1 MAKEKETKAKA
12 KTAKK
17 VTKKEEK
24 AKSKTVK
31 KTVTEKKV
39 KEAVLDDDEDI
50 ESLDTI
56 KARLLKKAKAD
67 GGEIEQAEI
76 QDAIS
81 FLDLEDKDVD
91 DLINYFK

>member
-1 MAKEKETKAKA
+1 MAKKAEATAKKATKTTKKA
-12 KTAKK
+12 ENKTAKK
-17 VTKKEEK
+17 V
-24 AKSKTVK
+24 VK
-31 KTVTEKKV
+31 EKKV
-39 KEAVLDDDEDI
+39 RTTEVVEDDEDI

-81 FLDLEDKDVD
+81 FLDLEDKDVEE
-91 DLINYFK
+91 LINLF